1 MRGKILL
8 AILLTVAPTVAVTAP
23 PPPPTGLWLTQEA
36 ESEPGGFL
44 VRISLLSGKLWG
56 RIEEVRDPAQRAA
69 RCKDCPGSRKGQLLM
84 GLTILQNARFNP
96 AANAWEDGIILEP
109 ETGSLRSVE
118 IVQLPGDRKLE
129 VKRSAGIFYSKSI
142 WTRVE

>member
-1 MRGKILL
+1 MRGKIFSTL
-8 AILLTVAPTVAVTAP
+8 LLTLASTFAVAAP
-23 PPPPTGLWLTQEA
+23 PPPPTGLWLTHEA

-69 RCKDCPGSRKGQLLM
+69 RCMDCPGSRKGQLFM
-84 GLTILQNARFNP
+84 GLTILQNARYN
-96 AANAWEDGIILEP
+96 AAENVWEEAILLDP
-109 ETGSLRSVE
+109 ETGTLSSGK
-118 IVQLPGDRKLE
+118 IVQLPGGRKLE
-129 VKRSAGIFYSKSI
+129 VKRSKGFFYSTSI